1 MRTRPPRQAGFSLL
15 ELMLV
20 ITVAAVILGIGVPS
34 FRDFMLNSR
43 MTGAANDMLAAI
55 HSARTEAIKRHQQ
68 VVMCFSNNP
77 DAAVPACAGDG
88 TGGWV
93 VWVDDSDPAVA
104 SANDNNGIPDAAEPV
119 LLRHLAMPTSMR
131 TRTKPDGNEGYLAFN
146 ASGFSRQIAGVGERF
161 NGVVMCDNRGNTASS
176 GGDLSAARGLL
187 VSATGRPRV
196 TRSMNEIA
204 TDVNLGGCP

>member
-1 MRTRPPRQAGFSLL
+1 M

-43 MTGAANDMLAAI
+43 MTSAANDMLAAV
-55 HSARTEAIKRHQQ
+55 HTARTEAIKRHQQ
-68 VVMCFSNNP
+68 VVMCFSTSP
-77 DAAVPACAGDG
+77 EAAVPACAGDG

-93 VWVDDSDPAVA
+93 VWVDDRNPAVNE
-104 SANDNNGIPDAAEPV
+104 ANDNNGIPDADEPV
-119 LLRHLAMPTSMR
+119 LLRHLALPTSMR
-131 TRTKPDGNEGYLAFN
+131 TRSKPDGNEGYLAFN
-146 ASGFSRQIAGVGERF
+146 ASGFSRQIAAVGERF
-161 NGVVMCDNRGNTASS
+161 NGVVMCDKRGNTAS
-176 GGDLSAARGLL
+176 GGVGDQSAARGVL

-196 TRSMNEIA
+196 TRSLNEIA